1 MDESQMCL
9 LSEITKLKNHIRHS
23 VKKQNCRNG
32 EQIKGQKWKM
42 ELPTKGQKGV

>member
-9 LSEITKLKNHIRHS
+9 LSEITKLKNHARHS
-23 VKKQNCRNG
+23 VKKQNRRNG
-32 EQIKGQKWKM
+32 EQIKSQKWKM